1 MDPEEEAA
9 ALAMATGPPEERLQ
23 EPVTFR
29 DVAVDFTQEEWGRL
43 GPAQRILYRDVM
55 LETFGHLLSVGPELP
70 KPDVISQLE
79 QGAELWVAERGIAQ
93 GCCPGWEPGPEG
105 GAPAGGLGLPAE
117 KRREGFLRE
126 AACPAAAAAPGED
139 GACEGRAAVP
149 EKDQGGWRRSDFGL
163 KETPVRGGSCESLR
177 RAESS
182 GLGSSPS
189 PLPEV
194 SRTEHLCARG
204 LRAPDAEPHPA
215 SAGEQTSAGPPGA
228 GRATPA
234 GARAPD
240 KPYKCADCGKAFN
253 HNAHLTVHKRIHT
266 GERPYTCKECGK
278 AFSQNSSLVQ
288 HERIHTG
295 DKPYKCPE
303 CGKSFCHS
311 THLTVHL
318 RIHTGEKP
326 YECQDCGRAFNQNS
340 SLGRHRRT
348 HTGERPYACSVC
360 GKAFS
365 RTTCLFLHLRTHTAE
380 RPYECNRCGKGFRH
394 SSSLAQ
400 HQRKHVGEGPLEG
413 LPRLVF
419 EAPALAQP
427 TWPEPAAPGKRAP
440 RSDRPFKCGQCSKC
454 FAQSSHLIR
463 HQITH
468 TREEPRG
475 RGQGRPRLQAGPSPP
490 LSRQQLPGPR
500 AGPKA
505 GQPVSRAL
513 ALFDI
518 SKIAQEKSPVHV
530 IGVEEPSV
538 GTSVLLDIGE
548 ST

>member
-1 MDPEEEAA
+1 M
-9 ALAMATGPPEERLQ
+9 
-23 EPVTFR
+23 
-29 DVAVDFTQEEWGRL
+29 
-43 GPAQRILYRDVM
+43 
-55 LETFGHLLSVGPELP
+55 
-70 KPDVISQLE
+70 
-79 QGAELWVAERGIAQ
+79 
-93 GCCPGWEPGPEG
+93 
-105 GAPAGGLGLPAE
+105 
-117 KRREGFLRE
+117 
-126 AACPAAAAAPGED
+126 
-139 GACEGRAAVP
+139 
-149 EKDQGGWRRSDFGL
+149 
-163 KETPVRGGSCESLR
+163 
-177 RAESS
+177 
-182 GLGSSPS
+182 
-189 PLPEV
+189 
-194 SRTEHLCARG
+194 
-204 LRAPDAEPHPA
+204 
-215 SAGEQTSAGPPGA
+215 
-228 GRATPA
+228 
-234 GARAPD
+234 
-240 KPYKCADCGKAFN
+240 
-253 HNAHLTVHKRIHT
+253 
-266 GERPYTCKECGK
+266 
-278 AFSQNSSLVQ
+278 
-288 HERIHTG
+288 
-295 DKPYKCPE
+295 
-303 CGKSFCHS
+303 
-311 THLTVHL
+311 HL